1 MTAVLDGLL
10 GRLTMYRLTLV
21 LLLTLTAEALILSF
35 TGLLAYTPAE
45 IGGTLVA
52 AVVGTV
58 VGTRLMAL
66 ILRLRPHGDSSL
78 VTGLILFLIMF
89 PSSTTAGLGGILAAG
104 LAAGA
109 SKFVLAFR
117 GRHIFNPAATGAV
130 VATLL
135 GVGVAGWWVANAYML
150 PVVAVGAAL
159 LLYRTRKVSMGVVF
173 LAVTVGILGVGLVQG
188 GLPPGAALQ
197 LVLTSYPVLF
207 LVGFMMTEP
216 LTLPPRRR
224 QQWLFAAIVGAVF
237 ALQPSIGPV
246 FLGPEFAL
254 VIGNAVAFL
263 MGQRRGV
270 RLSFTGSRRL
280 TPTST
285 ELVFE
290 PSRPV
295 RFHAGQY
302 MELDL
307 PHRGTDRRGSR
318 RVFSITSAPQ
328 QADAV
333 TFGLRTTASGSSFKK
348 ALLELPQNATI
359 SGTLVGGDFRLPR
372 DPSTPLLLAAG
383 GIGITPF
390 ISQLRDLTNR
400 GESRDVV
407 LVYVVKSVEEI
418 AFRDELAELGTRV
431 VLIVT
436 ADVPGIDA
444 GDLPA
449 SWTHGGT
456 EAGAEQLLAAVPDLK
471 QRKVLVS
478 GSPSFIA
485 GIREAVRG
493 AGVSRVLTDA
503 FLGY

>member
-21 LLLTLTAEALILSF
+21 FLLILTVEAF
-35 TGLLAYTPAE
+35 VLAFVGLFAYTPTVL
-45 IGGTLVA
+45 GGTLVA
-52 AVVGTV
+52 AVAGTFI
-58 VGTRLMAL
+58 GTRLMAL

-78 VTGLILFLIMF
+78 ITGLILFLIMF
-89 PSSTTAGLGGILAAG
+89 PQGTTAGLGGILVAG

-117 GRHIFNPAATGAV
+117 GRHIFNAAAIGAV

-150 PVVAVGAAL
+150 PVVAIGAAV
-159 LLYRTRKVSMGVVF
+159 LLYRTRKLSMGAVF
-173 LAVTVGILGVGLVQG
+173 LVVALGILVVDLVAGGVMVG
-188 GLPPGAALQ
+188 PALQ

-207 LVGFMMTEP
+207 LLGFMMTEP
-216 LTLPPRRR
+216 LTLPPLKG
-224 QQWLFAAIVGAVF
+224 QQWLFAAIVAAIF

-270 RLSFTGSRRL
+270 ELSLASSRQL

-290 PSRPV
+290 PAHPV

-307 PHRGTDRRGSR
+307 PHSGSDRRGRR

-328 QADAV
+328 QKDAI
-333 TFGLRTTASGSSFKK
+333 TFGLRTAESGSSFKK
-348 ALLELPQNATI
+348 ALLELPENARVT
-359 SGTLVGGDFRLPR
+359 GTLVGGDFRLPR
-372 DPSTPLLLAAG
+372 DASQPLLLAAG

-390 ISQLRDLTNR
+390 ISQLRDLAHRSET
-400 GESRDVV
+400 RDVV
-407 LVYVVKSVEEI
+407 LVYAVRSGEEI
-418 AFRDELAELGTRV
+418 AFRDELADLGTRV
-431 VLIVT
+431 VLF
-436 ADVPGIDA
+436 VPDGNGSA
-444 GDLPA
+444 SPPA
-449 SWTHGGT
+449 WTYG
-456 EAGAEQLLAAVPDLK
+456 GAEPTVDGLLAAVPDLK

-485 GIREAVRG
+485 GMRSTVRK